1 MGPERKWT
9 GTWDGFWM
17 NPSGRSARNLSQY
30 TMTLPPS
37 NETSQRVIE
46 LETALESMWEQLAQS
61 DAMHKEQ
68 LE

>member
-1 MGPERKWT
+1 
-9 GTWDGFWM
+9 M

-30 TMTLPPS
+30 TMTLLPS